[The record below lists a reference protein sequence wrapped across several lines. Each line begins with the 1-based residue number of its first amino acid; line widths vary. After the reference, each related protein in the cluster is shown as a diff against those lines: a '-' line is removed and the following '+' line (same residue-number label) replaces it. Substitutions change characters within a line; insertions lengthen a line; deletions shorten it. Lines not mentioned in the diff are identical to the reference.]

1 MKLSIIGTG
10 YVGLVTGACFAD
22 VGNHVVC
29 VDTDA
34 SKLAL
39 LNAGGIPI
47 HEPGLAEIVDTN
59 RKAGRIRF
67 TQDTASAVAESDVVF
82 IAVGTPPREDGSADL
97 LHVLHAAGAVGRS
110 IAADTVVV
118 VKSTVPV
125 GTCDRVQEVIAAELA
140 RRRASWR
147 VSVVSNPEFL
157 KEGSAVEDFRRA
169 DRIIVGADDNCA
181 VSVMRELY
189 APFNRHRERLM
200 VMDRRSSELTKYA
213 ANAMLATRISLMNE
227 LAGLADRLGADI
239 EAVRKGV
246 GADERI
252 GPSFL
257 YAGVGFGGSCF
268 PKDVRALVRMAVELN
283 QPAQILRSV
292 QLVNDRQKHVL
303 SQKIAAFFDSELRG
317 KRIALWGL
325 AFKPNTDDVREA
337 PSLTLIRDLLA
348 AGAQVQA
355 YDPVAGANALLALQ
369 GTAGLSRLRVVDSS
383 PQACEGADVLAV
395 VTEWLEFRSPD
406 LRWLAANL
414 AYRAVFDGR
423 NLYEAERL
431 AAHGL
436 RHFGIGRSPLSSAS
450 TSLKHSFAASSDAL
464 PAT

>member
-34 SKLAL
+34 SKVAL
-39 LNAGGIPI
+39 LDAGGIPI

-125 GTCDRVQEVIAAELA
+125 GTCDRVQEVITAELA

-169 DRIIVGADDNCA
+169 DRIIVGADDVCA

-246 GADERI
+246 GADVRI

-303 SQKIAAFFDSELRG
+303 SHKIAAFFDGELRG
-317 KRIALWGL
+317 KRIAVWGL

-337 PSLTLIRDLLA
+337 PSLTLIRDLLS

-383 PQACEGADVLAV
+383 LQACEGADVLAV

-414 AYRAVFDGR
+414 AHRAVFDGR

-436 RHFGIGRSPLSSAS
+436 RHFGIGRSPLSFVQAAPEQGFVAAADAESAV
-450 TSLKHSFAASSDAL
+450 
-464 PAT
+464 